1 MEGGVFMDFDLRTCD
16 AAYYFV
22 LDFMGMTP
30 DEYIKEN
37 YKL

>member
-1 MEGGVFMDFDLRTCD
+1 MDFDLRTCD